1 MLLVDA
7 LNVIGSRPDG
17 WWRDRPRAMR
27 ELVARLEA
35 YAAATGEAVT
45 VVLEGTSLEPDRG
58 PEGRVRVVLASRS
71 GPDAADDEIVELLTR
86 APDPARIRVVTSD
99 AALAARVRERGAT
112 TVPAGS
118 FRRRLDRLP
127 AAEAG

>member
-118 FRRRLDRLP
+118 FRRRLDRP
-127 AAEAG
+127 AAAEAG